1 MVDPASVPGL
11 AKLAFFTQS
20 LKLTTMLFQIN
31 QPVVPNWFGVAIP
44 NNSVNF
50 DRPNLFFHPI
60 PAQAGYLD
68 GDYQTKTGKWPE
80 LYYYMERLGYQVD
93 AAINVYG
100 GPPDQIVIMPFLT
113 STATTSWIL
122 PANWYGIVTDILT
135 QAKAA
140 GGGSGAVTIGELV
153 ISSFSAGLFYLN
165 SFRAA
170 APGLKSL
177 MKEIW
182 VFDGYPQASAA
193 QLVTTPDYK
202 VRKYDQG
209 VDPTAIAAATP
220 RWSNFPN
227 PAPNKNDPT
236 PWDPNAQNYDDT
248 HHMIRDFL
256 LLHAAKN
263 LT

>member
-170 APGLKSL
+170 APGLKLSDEGDL
-177 MKEIW
+177 GFRRVSPGIRGPTGNYAGLQGAE
-182 VFDGYPQASAA
+182 VRPGCGSNGYCRRDSP
-193 QLVTTPDYK
+193 LV
-202 VRKYDQG
+202 
-209 VDPTAIAAATP
+209 
-220 RWSNFPN
+220 
-227 PAPNKNDPT
+227 
-236 PWDPNAQNYDDT
+236 
-248 HHMIRDFL
+248 
-256 LLHAAKN
+256 
-263 LT
+263 